1 MYDECGNK
9 CSTPGEQAAK
19 RYVPPI
25 ERNESSSLDVVIKEM
40 VGDDTRWKF
49 HWQFDEPNFRLRQ
62 YQTFF
67 GSIVRYLRKRN
78 T

>member
-25 ERNESSSLDVVIKEM
+25 ERNESSSRDVVIKEM

-49 HWQFDEPNFRLRQ
+49 DDGNLMSLTLD
-62 YQTFF
+62 YV
-67 GSIVRYLRKRN
+67 SIKRFLVRSSDI
-78 T
+78 

>member
-9 CSTPGEQAAK
+9 CSTSGEQAAK

-25 ERNESSSLDVVIKEM
+25 ERNESSSRDVVIK
-40 VGDDTRWKF
+40 RWLGMTPGGSF
-49 HWQFDEPNFRLRQ
+49 ISNLMSLTLDYVYH
-62 YQTFF
+62 TFF